1 MRWERMPMSGRGEEY
16 VLTPIY
22 TVLLTM
28 LSIDTCQDLLDYV
41 SKNSGE
47 EIDVSSMWSIVDP
60 LISEVKQ
67 TS

>member
-1 MRWERMPMSGRGEEY
+1 MSGRGEEY

>member
-1 MRWERMPMSGRGEEY
+1 MSGRGEEY

-22 TVLLTM
+22 TVLLTI

>member
-1 MRWERMPMSGRGEEY
+1 MSGRGEEY
-16 VLTPIY
+16 VLTPMY